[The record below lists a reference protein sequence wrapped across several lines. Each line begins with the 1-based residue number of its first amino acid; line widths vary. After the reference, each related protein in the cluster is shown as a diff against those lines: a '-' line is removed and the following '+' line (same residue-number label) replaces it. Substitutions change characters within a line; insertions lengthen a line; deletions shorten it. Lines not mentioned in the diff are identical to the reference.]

1 MATSES
7 MSILFSA
14 VGIRAAAR
22 PVLLPLCLGVLILAV
37 WSGAIGLLRISPV
50 VLPRPGAVLKVL
62 TDNLP
67 LLQEHAMHTA
77 FEIAGAL
84 AISIAVGFALAMLLS
99 VSHTVRAALMPNL
112 VFFELIPKIALAPLF
127 IIWLGTGIESRLV
140 FALFLAFFPILIS
153 STIGLTLTDPALL
166 RLCRSLKATSW
177 QTFASV
183 RLPYALPFVFSGIKI
198 GSTMAVIG
206 VIVGEFITGNRGLG
220 YIIMFAA
227 SNMETSLMLAA
238 MTLLCLLGSVVY
250 GLVSLSEWLF
260 NLRYGRPIR
269 PD

>member
-1 MATSES
+1 M
-7 MSILFSA
+7 
-14 VGIRAAAR
+14 
-22 PVLLPLCLGVLILAV
+22 
-37 WSGAIGLLRISPV
+37 
-50 VLPRPGAVLKVL
+50 VLPRPAAVLKVL

-67 LLQEHAMHTA
+67 LLHEHAMHTTL
-77 FEIAGAL
+77 EIAGAL
-84 AISIAVGFALAMLLS
+84 AISIAVGFALAVLLAAS
-99 VSHTVRAALMPNL
+99 RAVRGALMPNL

-127 IIWLGTGIESRLV
+127 IIWLGTGSESRLV

-166 RLCRSLKATSW
+166 RLCRSLKATRW

-206 VIVGEFITGNRGLG
+206 VIVGEFITGNQGLG

-227 SNMETSLMLAA
+227 SNMETALMLAA
-238 MTLLCLLGSVVY
+238 MTLLCVLGSAVY
-250 GLVSLSEWLF
+250 GAVALAEWLV
-260 NLRYGRPIR
+260 NLRYGRPADR
-269 PD
+269 T